1 MLPRSF
7 VRAGWGLKLD
17 ISKVYDDAESLR
29 DGTEGTNGFAE
40 GSMATVNVPES
51 GEDERL
57 DLFLSCSLGLARSF
71 VQKLIKEGHVFPER
85 EGKKIKPGLRVRQG
99 QAFRVEI
106 PPLRA
111 LDLEPE
117 PVPFGVV
124 YEDSDLLVIEKPGG
138 IVVHPAPGHWT
149 GTLVHGLLYRYP
161 DIGCFNGVQRPGIV
175 HRLDRGTS
183 GLMVVARNP
192 EISEGLIEAFRQ
204 RTIRKEYLALAWG
217 CPSRA
222 RAEIDAPIGRDHS
235 NRLKMAAVE
244 WGKPA
249 RTRYKVLWSRK
260 RWSLIRC
267 ELLTGRTHQ
276 IRVHLKLLG
285 CPLVGDRLYAPERQ
299 SPFSEDRFFL
309 HSWRLGFVH
318 PRTGKELSF
327 NSPLPEDLKSLLG
340 ESSARGSDLS

>member
-1 MLPRSF
+1 MDVSKVHEEEEELRDNTKGANSF
-7 VRAGWGLKLD
+7 VEG
-17 ISKVYDDAESLR
+17 
-29 DGTEGTNGFAE
+29 GTERL
-40 GSMATVNVPES
+40 VVPQ
-51 GEDERL
+51 GEAGERL
-57 DLFLSCSLGLARSF
+57 DLFLSRSLGLARSF
-71 VQKLIKEGHVFPER
+71 IQKLIRDGDVFPES

-106 PPLRA
+106 PPLET

-117 PVPFGVV
+117 PVPFRVV
-124 YEDSDLLVIEKPGG
+124 YEDTDLLVIEKPGG

-175 HRLDRGTS
+175 HRLDMGTS

-192 EISEGLIEAFRQ
+192 ETSEGLIECFRQ

-217 CPSRA
+217 RPSRV
-222 RAEIDAPIGRDHS
+222 RAEVDAPIARDPS

-249 RTRYKVLWSRK
+249 RTRYQVLWSRK

-285 CPLVGDRLYAPERQ
+285 CPLVGDHLYGPERQ
-299 SPFSEDRFFL
+299 NPFSEDRFFL
-309 HSWRLGFVH
+309 HSWRLGFMH
-318 PRTGKELSF
+318 PRTGKQLNF
-327 NSPLPEDLKSLLG
+327 RSPLPDDLKSLLEG
-340 ESSARGSDLS
+340 YFSRGSDRF